1 MMVLASLPCF
11 QTLIDTKRSETI
23 AEATEPPS
31 SADEVSGRRR
41 GGYGGGGDSRQS
53 TLSRHASMDNLQRSS
68 PTRAGQ
74 YARQPQPSPKYTSM
88 MNLNTSHGREHES
101 LKTLKRSKKREAPT
115 TPAPK
120 PPVAAKPPI
129 AAGMS
134 TAAQKR
140 ATAKTTAPPNPP
152 PARDASLQ
160 FLGRMSPEEQLN
172 KFLKS
177 VEEVNAEN
185 LGRLRR
191 RKDKGDARASS
202 LTDNSSSSGAE
213 AALKR
218 MTGPVLHSRA
228 RAMRRES
235 SRRDSRWHSMDNL
248 SNMKQT
254 LKQQLQQQHL
264 LHTPARSKKPLTLHS
279 TTSSNSSRDKAA
291 HPQTAAAGGE
301 GTPAKPSRRK
311 RQESPLSPKAVGFR
325 EVNGPSKAFSSMSQ
339 LDTLRGNHD
348 SVRFSD
354 PISSSSGTS
363 TKKRN
368 SRCSPMETTSS
379 SSHSR
384 TASSTE
390 MDANG
395 NRKSSKSRVAE
406 ISPPPP
412 MPPAQPMPTS
422 SAIVSYLGSIALNSQ
437 ASDLTSL
444 QLPLKELYY
453 KYMSNE
459 VQPLSNSRL
468 DITDTGLRVLYKQGP
483 SGRQAEIFNPFPSIA
498 VWAAVRFVY
507 KRASTNE
514 PGKFLFAFLPLISDP
529 GDTEKNQ
536 LYTALSKKDVKLA
549 VSNEHPAMFACIMRR
564 MGSSRKQLECHGFVC
579 DSKEDAI
586 MIAANL
592 YRSLME
598 TMKRQQEL
606 EEEGAMTSASS
617 ATFWSDQTPSRPPR
631 KRKSKSKTSS
641 KNSRSHSMDD
651 ATSQMDTA
659 VDEDLQQTSTMR
671 RKKSLGRSH
680 SAKVSDHG
688 DSYKRRVKRS
698 ASERRSV
705 ADEDEDQE
713 ELSEGETGTVRKRR
727 PGDIYTKVAMPRS
740 KSFMNV
746 SGPYNLQEL
755 FKELKDKEG
764 IESVDDILRQVISR
778 EGMSFNRTSP
788 MYRELLMKLA
798 MSLSADEMFIRSKNI
813 MMQEKSKS
821 VNREESSA
829 FARVF
834 GGIFGRN
841 KNKQSNPNL
850 AGPKVNKADIGGPLP
865 VSEEARRELTKQW
878 MKVTPQLAELTTVQQ
893 QLKSAKSV
901 VSAATTATSSGS
913 SGNNNKVKAASAA
926 NNNNNNS
933 HSHNN
938 RNKPRSRSREAAS
951 CSECGGYQSTSQFSY
966 SVCSCSL
973 TTTAVDTMINSDDDG
988 ESTAPSSASAM
999 K

>member
-1 MMVLASLPCF
+1 
-11 QTLIDTKRSETI
+11 
-23 AEATEPPS
+23 
-31 SADEVSGRRR
+31 
-41 GGYGGGGDSRQS
+41 
-53 TLSRHASMDNLQRSS
+53 
-68 PTRAGQ
+68 
-74 YARQPQPSPKYTSM
+74 
-88 MNLNTSHGREHES
+88 
-101 LKTLKRSKKREAPT
+101 
-115 TPAPK
+115 
-120 PPVAAKPPI
+120 
-129 AAGMS
+129 
-134 TAAQKR
+134 
-140 ATAKTTAPPNPP
+140 
-152 PARDASLQ
+152 
-160 FLGRMSPEEQLN
+160 
-172 KFLKS
+172 
-177 VEEVNAEN
+177 
-185 LGRLRR
+185 
-191 RKDKGDARASS
+191 
-202 LTDNSSSSGAE
+202 
-213 AALKR
+213 
-218 MTGPVLHSRA
+218 
-228 RAMRRES
+228 
-235 SRRDSRWHSMDNL
+235 
-248 SNMKQT
+248 
-254 LKQQLQQQHL
+254 
-264 LHTPARSKKPLTLHS
+264 
-279 TTSSNSSRDKAA
+279 
-291 HPQTAAAGGE
+291 
-301 GTPAKPSRRK
+301 
-311 RQESPLSPKAVGFR
+311 
-325 EVNGPSKAFSSMSQ
+325 
-339 LDTLRGNHD
+339 
-348 SVRFSD
+348 
-354 PISSSSGTS
+354 
-363 TKKRN
+363 
-368 SRCSPMETTSS
+368 METTSS

-606 EEEGAMTSASS
+606 EEEGAMTSATS

-659 VDEDLQQTSTMR
+659 VDEDLQQTNTMR

-841 KNKQSNPNL
+841 KNKQSVPNL
-850 AGPKVNKADIGGPLP
+850 AASKVNKADIGGPLP

-913 SGNNNKVKAASAA
+913 SGNNNKVKVASAA
-926 NNNNNNS
+926 NNNNS